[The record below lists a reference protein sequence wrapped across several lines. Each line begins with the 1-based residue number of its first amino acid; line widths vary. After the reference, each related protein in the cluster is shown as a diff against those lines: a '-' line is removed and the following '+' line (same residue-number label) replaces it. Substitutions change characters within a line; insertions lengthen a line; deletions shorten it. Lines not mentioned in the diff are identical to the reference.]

1 MQITVTQL
9 KPESIQT
16 HDIYYAAYLLA
27 SGGRLEKAEV
37 SCNGKRK
44 VIFSFSHPNIIK
56 LTHEYISGEGVIN
69 IRFLKSALDH
79 LKGIVFEKMNE
90 R

>member
-1 MQITVTQL
+1 MPDTLTL
-9 KPESIQT
+9 TRKDSIQT
-16 HDIYYAAYLLA
+16 HDIYQAAYLLA
-27 SGGRLEKAEV
+27 SGSKLEDAV
-37 SCNGKRK
+37 ISRNGKKK
-44 VIFSFSHPNIIK
+44 VLFEFSHPNIAK

-90 R
+90 H